1 MSTKPDLQRLR
12 LHYRKD
18 EVLMYIGHLDLMRFM
33 FRCFRRARF
42 PYAVAGAFSPKPCV
56 TFCPTV
62 PLGVLADA
70 EVVDVEI
77 KEGLRIEPDEY
88 PHWLGELATAS
99 APREF
104 IYSFAELQPDVPI
117 ISRQAVNA
125 RYSLE
130 LKGADETRL
139 RELLAGEMPV
149 TDKLGKSRDLATS
162 LRSWEYADNLLT
174 LNGGC
179 SGDQHLNIMLM
190 AELLERET
198 GASVG
203 LRRRVCLLDKNG
215 EAL

>member
-33 FRCFRRARF
+33 FRCFRRAQF

-62 PLGVLADA
+62 PLGVLAEA

-77 KEGLRIEPDEY
+77 KEGLRIEEPEY
-88 PHWLGELATAS
+88 GLWLERLAVAS
-99 APREF
+99 APRSF
-104 IYSFAELQPDVPI
+104 IYSFHELAPEVPI

-130 LKGADETRL
+130 LRGADEARL
-139 RELLAGEMPV
+139 RELLSGPMPV

-162 LRSWEYADNLLT
+162 LRSWEYSDGLLT
-174 LNGGC
+174 MTGGC

-190 AELLERET
+190 AELLERECAAT
-198 GASVG
+198 VG
-203 LRRRVCLLDKNG
+203 RRSRLALLDRNG
-215 EAL
+215 AAL